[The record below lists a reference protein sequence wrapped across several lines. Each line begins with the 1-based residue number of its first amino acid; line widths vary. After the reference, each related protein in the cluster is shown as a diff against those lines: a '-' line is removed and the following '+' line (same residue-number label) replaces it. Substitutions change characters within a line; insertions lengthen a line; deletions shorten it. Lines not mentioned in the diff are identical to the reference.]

1 VCGEG
6 YPKLTWEQVV
16 KAGDFACPNG
26 VDVEDLVYFAGRWL
40 AETPETI
47 GSADGNG
54 DGRVDLKDFIILAN
68 EWMR

>member
-1 VCGEG
+1 
-6 YPKLTWEQVV
+6 
-16 KAGDFACPNG
+16 
-26 VDVEDLVYFAGRWL
+26 LVYFAGRWL